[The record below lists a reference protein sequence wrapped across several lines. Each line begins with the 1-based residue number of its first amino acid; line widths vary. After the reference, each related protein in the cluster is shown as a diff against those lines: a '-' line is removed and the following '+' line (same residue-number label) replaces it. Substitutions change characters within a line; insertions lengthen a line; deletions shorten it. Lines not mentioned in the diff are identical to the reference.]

1 MQSRWTDLVKETQ
14 KTYQFKEITAEELA
28 AQLKEK
34 EQPVVIDVREG
45 AEWAQA
51 GKVRIQSVDLT
62 QHYLWF
68 IKQIPTAVTLSRGV
82 LELAIEKVVSP
93 DSDRPVV
100 LYCAGGLR
108 SIMAAESMARMGYDK
123 KNLISL
129 KGGFSAW
136 SKAGHD
142 VEK

>member
-1 MQSRWTDLVKETQ
+1 MLQSRWTDLVKETQ
-14 KTYQFKEITAEELA
+14 KNYQFKEITAEELA
-28 AQLKEK
+28 AQLTEKEK
-34 EQPVVIDVREG
+34 PVIIDVREG
-45 AEWAQA
+45 AEWAQT
-51 GKVRIQSVDLT
+51 GK
-62 QHYLWF
+62 
-68 IKQIPTAVTLSRGV
+68 IPNAVTLSRGV

-108 SIMAAESMARMGYDK
+108 SIMAAEAMARMGYDK

-136 SKAGHD
+136 NKAGQD